1 MMEQTLVL
9 LKPDAVQRGLIGRI
23 VQRFEDVGLKIVAA
37 KMVQSSR
44 EHSTTHYADVGV
56 RRGQKVLDQ
65 NVNFLAEGP
74 VLALVLEGIHSIEL
88 VRKMIGSTEPKA
100 AQPGTIRGDFS
111 HQSYSWADSQD
122 MVIKNLIH
130 ASSSQDDA
138 KREIALWFT
147 SQEVHVY
154 KTVHEKHT
162 FGK

>member
-23 VQRFEDVGLKIVAA
+23 IQRFEDVGLKIVAA

-74 VLALVLEGIHSIEL
+74 VLALVLEGIHSIDL

-100 AQPGTIRGDFS
+100 AAPGTIRGDFS
-111 HQSYSWADSQD
+111 HQSYLWADSQD

-147 SQEVHVY
+147 SQEVQVY